1 MSNFNPY
8 EMKNA
13 ILLVHL
19 MLAFSCQSD
28 DMTEAGDTAPQPTG
42 ESSYDPN
49 LIPPKDTPADNLLN
63 NPSFESDGDWFLC
76 GDVAIETSI
85 QSNTGTKTLFM
96 GNRVVCE
103 DADDPFFTT
112 RNAIL
117 IQTLPVTELPEVI
130 TVSFWIRTTTGI
142 PEDAFRV
149 YLTNEPEK
157 FLNSLAGGDGLISY
171 FDETSFTSEWSQIK
185 LFYERDD
192 TNLFIRNDGTLSL
205 VFQLEPSKSY
215 DADILLEL
223 DDIKVSAG
231 TEQFTQPE
239 PLPEGLVAAS
249 DNERILF
256 RNLSDGT
263 ISSMRANGDDVVN
276 YAGIP
281 TDLLAGIPSWYDGEV
296 ISVTE
301 KTFNPLTS
309 PDPGTISASG
319 TDVKHY
325 PINGG
330 EAAMVYQTV
339 GEPGLDT
346 GIPDNP
352 NNKEAIDIEV
362 RRMAWNQTENLGALT
377 ICARSR
383 FSLFTSDDV
392 CNIVLVNRET
402 FEEVGTIENG
412 FNAVWSSTGRLAY
425 YWDNAIFIAEATNGT
440 NTGRQVYRNTTISG
454 LLQEVDWSPDGNKL
468 VFAEKG
474 NGAGFIN
481 GSFQTFYTIKT
492 IDVNTDE
499 VEVLLLVDHGMLS
512 TNLSWSP
519 DGKYVFY
526 SLTQAS
532 EQTKIWWLE
541 VATGRT
547 GPLTTKIEA
556 TSAYWLK

>member
-1 MSNFNPY
+1 
-8 EMKNA
+8 MKNA
-13 ILLVHL
+13 ILWFHLILVL
-19 MLAFSCQSD
+19 SCQSD
-28 DMTEAGDTAPQPTG
+28 DMTEAGDSAPQQTG

-49 LIPPKDTPADNLLN
+49 LIPPKDTPANNLLAN
-63 NPSFESDGDWFLC
+63 SSFESDGDWFLC
-76 GDVAIETSI
+76 GDAAIETSP
-85 QSNTGTKTLFM
+85 QSISGSKTMVL
-96 GNRVVCE
+96 GNRTVCE
-103 DADDPFFTT
+103 AADDAFFTT
-112 RNAIL
+112 RNAIV
-117 IQTLPVTELPEVI
+117 IQTLPIAELPDVM
-130 TVSFWIRTTTGI
+130 TVSFWIKTSTGI

-157 FLNSLAGGDGLISY
+157 FLNSLAGGDALISY
-171 FDETSFTSEWSQIK
+171 FDETTFTNEWSQIK

-223 DDIKVSAG
+223 DDIKVSEG

-239 PLPEGLVAAS
+239 PLPEALVSAL
-249 DNERILF
+249 DTERILF
-256 RNLSDGT
+256 RNLTNGT
-263 ISSMRANGDDVVN
+263 ISSMRSNGDDVVN
-276 YAGIP
+276 YTGIP
-281 TDLLAGIPSWYDGEV
+281 TDLLAGIPSWYDAGV

-301 KTFNPLTS
+301 KTFNPLTA

-319 TDVKHY
+319 TNVKQY
-325 PINGG
+325 PIKGG
-330 EAAMVYQTV
+330 EATTVYQTF

-346 GIPDNP
+346 GLPDNP

-362 RRMAWNQTENLGALT
+362 RRMAWNKQQNLGALT

-383 FSLFTSDDV
+383 FNLFTSDDV
-392 CNIVLVNRET
+392 CNIVLVNRDT
-402 FEEVGTIENG
+402 FEEVGTIQDG

-425 YWDNAIFIAEATNGT
+425 YWDNAIFISELSNGT
-440 NTGRQVYRNTTISG
+440 STGREVYRNTAISG

-492 IDVNTDE
+492 LDVNTNK

-519 DGKYVFY
+519 DGQYIFY

-547 GPLTTKIEA
+547 GPLTTKIDA
-556 TSAYWLK
+556 ASAYWLK